1 MVQCGAK
8 LNTTPSRDTP
18 RIPKESHLTEL
29 QNLEVLSVTAD
40 QATFLRDFLLQ
51 RVEEAHIVTMRVLSS
66 IPDSMGEYR
75 TSPKARTARDLARHI
90 VDTELLLLDGI
101 VRGEFGRGENDRH
114 NLPTDLSDLADY
126 YEERF
131 TAGLDAVRR
140 LNVKKLTTY
149 LSFYGVFRHPAV
161 VYLTFLHDHT
171 VHHRGQLSAY
181 AREVGSKIS
190 MLKGRNGDMVSINQP
205 AMKYL
210 WTERQLPAL
219 ELANA
224 A

>member
-1 MVQCGAK
+1 M
-8 LNTTPSRDTP
+8 TT
-18 RIPKESHLTEL
+18 E
-29 QNLEVLSVTAD
+29 

-75 TSPKARTARDLARHI
+75 PSPKARTASNLARHI
-90 VDTELLLLDGI
+90 IDTELLLLDGI
-101 VRGEFGRGENDRH
+101 VRGSFERDEDDRSD
-114 NLPTDLSDLADY
+114 LPREMSELADY
-126 YEERF
+126 YEKQF

-181 AREVGSKIS
+181 ARDVGSKIS

-210 WTERQLPAL
+210 WTERQLPGT

>member
-1 MVQCGAK
+1 M
-8 LNTTPSRDTP
+8 TT
-18 RIPKESHLTEL
+18 
-29 QNLEVLSVTAD
+29 D

-75 TSPKARTARDLARHI
+75 PSPKARTARNLAQHI
-90 VDTELLLLDGI
+90 VDTELLLLNGI
-101 VRGEFGRGENDRH
+101 ISGSFDRDEDQRH
-114 NLPTDLSDLADY
+114 GLPIEMSELTDY
-126 YEERF
+126 YEVQF

-190 MLKGRNGDMVSINQP
+190 MLKGKNGDRVSINQP

-210 WTERQLPAL
+210 WTERQWADQG
-219 ELANA
+219 LANA

>member
-1 MVQCGAK
+1 M
-8 LNTTPSRDTP
+8 TT
-18 RIPKESHLTEL
+18 E
-29 QNLEVLSVTAD
+29 

-75 TSPKARTARDLARHI
+75 PGPKARTASDLARHI
-90 VDTELLLLDGI
+90 IDTELLLLDGI
-101 VRGEFGRGENDRH
+101 ARGSFTRDEGERRE
-114 NLPTDLSDLADY
+114 LPREMSNLADY
-126 YEERF
+126 YERNF
-131 TAGLDAVRR
+131 SSGLEAIRR
-140 LNVKKLTTY
+140 LSVKKLTAY

-181 AREVGSKIS
+181 ARDVGSKIS

-210 WTERQLPAL
+210 WTERDLSEAA
-219 ELANA
+219 LANA

>member
-1 MVQCGAK
+1 VEAFCSIFRCPDLASELGGAI
-8 LNTTPSRDTP
+8 LTT
-18 RIPKESHLTEL
+18 
-29 QNLEVLSVTAD
+29 D

-75 TSPKARTARDLARHI
+75 PSPKARTARDLARHI
-90 VDTELLLLDGI
+90 IDTELLLLNGI
-101 VRGEFGRGENDRH
+101 VRGSFERDEHDRH
-114 NLPTDLSDLADY
+114 NLPSNLSDLADY
-126 YEERF
+126 YEEQF
-131 TAGLDAVRR
+131 TAGLDQVRR
-140 LNVKKLTTY
+140 LTVKKLTTF

-190 MLKGRNGDMVSINQP
+190 MLKGRNGDMVTINQP

-210 WTERQLPAL
+210 WTERQQPSL